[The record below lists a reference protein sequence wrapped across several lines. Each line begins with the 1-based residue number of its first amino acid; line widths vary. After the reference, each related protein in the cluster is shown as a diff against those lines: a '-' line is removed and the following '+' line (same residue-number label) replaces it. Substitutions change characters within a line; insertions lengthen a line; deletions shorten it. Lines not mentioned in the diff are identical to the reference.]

1 MANIV
6 IKSEKF
12 TPFGGIFPIM
22 EQFDSMISCAIR
34 GGAFDVVLC
43 KVLINN
49 CV

>member
-34 GGAFDVVLC
+34 GGLLMWSYAKC
-43 KVLINN
+43 
-49 CV
+49 